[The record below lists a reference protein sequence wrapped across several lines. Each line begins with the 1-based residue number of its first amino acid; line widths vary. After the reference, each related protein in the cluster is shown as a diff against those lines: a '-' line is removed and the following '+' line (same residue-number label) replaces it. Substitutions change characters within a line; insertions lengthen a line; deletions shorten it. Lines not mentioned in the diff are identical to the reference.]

1 MKATKITYNVK
12 TKHSHTEEFDFIPP
26 NPRLTEIPERQME
39 IRSEL
44 QQTDHKA
51 LQFSEGWITEED
63 YEPIRIAREGLRN
76 EYRALE
82 EELSNLES
90 Q

>member
-12 TKHSHTEEFDFIPP
+12 TKQSHTEDFDFTPP

-39 IRSEL
+39 IRTEL
-44 QQTDHKA
+44 HQSDHKA
-51 LQFSEGWITEED
+51 LQFNEGWITEEEF
-63 YEPIRIAREGLRN
+63 EPIRLERQALRE

-82 EELSNLES
+82 SELKSIQE
-90 Q
+90 